1 MRSPALAALLAPL
14 LVTAAAATE
23 VRVEL
28 NNVETAEN
36 RCRLTFVIEN
46 KTKEAAESF
55 KLDLAVFNPQG
66 IVQRR
71 LVTEMGPLRPTKTM
85 VKTFAVDG
93 ACGEI
98 GSILVND
105 VTCAPGNPDA
115 CLAGLDLASRLK
127 DVRLYK

>member
-1 MRSPALAALLAPL
+1 MRRLAAVALVAPL
-14 LVTAAAATE
+14 LAATAATAAE

-46 KTKEAAESF
+46 KTEALESF
-55 KLDLAVFNPQG
+55 KLDLAVFNPKG

-71 LVTEMGPLRPTKTM
+71 LVTEMGPLRAEKTI

-93 ACGEI
+93 ACGEL

-105 VTCAPGNPDA
+105 VTCAPGNPEA
-115 CLAGLDLASRLK
+115 CLTGLTLASRMK